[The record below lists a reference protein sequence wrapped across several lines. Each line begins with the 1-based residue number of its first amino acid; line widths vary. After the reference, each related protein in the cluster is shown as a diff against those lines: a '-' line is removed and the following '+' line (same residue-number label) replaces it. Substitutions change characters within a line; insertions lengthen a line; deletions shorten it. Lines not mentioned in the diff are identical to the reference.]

1 MGEDMDTCMETLGIT
16 TIQEADSLY
25 VIRGGRGNNILSI
38 RDDKKI
44 IYPINFSLDEAIQHF
59 AKAVSRLS
67 SVTADEVTETIYA
80 DIRVFDAGD
89 SQSHQTDFYTHTH
102 KAATMWLDRELI
114 QFVYPDGARST
125 FIRKCDAASASK
137 HPESQHL
144 LLGESE
150 LKDALDEI
158 LAPIMEVK

>member
-1 MGEDMDTCMETLGIT
+1 MGEDMDTCMEALGTT
-16 TIQEADSLY
+16 TIQEADSPY
-25 VIRGGRGNNILSI
+25 VVRGGRGNNILLI
-38 RDDKKI
+38 WDDGKFM
-44 IYPINFSLDEAIQHF
+44 YPINFSLNEAIQHF
-59 AKAVSRLS
+59 AKAVSRVS

-89 SQSHQTDFYTHTH
+89 SRSHQTDFYTHTH

-137 HPESQHL
+137 HSESQHL

-158 LAPIMEVK
+158 LAPVMEVK